1 MAKQSKRAN
10 DNRKESANELEFKL
24 IMTDSAMKETIKAV
38 IKILM
43 IIAALFGV
51 GTTLNSQ
58 DTSPQQQETQV
69 QLENQAESDK

>member
-38 IKILM
+38 IEILM
-43 IIAALFGV
+43 IISALLGV
-51 GTTLNSQ
+51 GATLNSQ
-58 DTSPQQQETQV
+58 NPPPQQQETQV
-69 QLENQAESDK
+69 HLENQAESDQ